1 MNIERRNLKGQKKPA
16 NPNCPH
22 DSKLIKIELS
32 DNQSEKS
39 LSKDDVEVLINE
51 KL

>member
-1 MNIERRNLKGQKKPA
+1 MNIERRNLKGQKKPF
-16 NPNCPH
+16 NPNCPQ